1 MSESRES
8 RMVTLRRKPDGTP
21 AVWCDPEIADLVSA
35 LNAGGVPTV
44 ASCSGHGERPGNI
57 ALADGRE
64 LIIAK
69 DYAEA
74 RAIEACWNT
83 RPALLQAE
91 VESLRAEVELLTFEM
106 GCLQQQYDERTAYM
120 IVHRGAWLA
129 CSDAVRSAYSD
140 EHHRAERLEKTLGA
154 YKAAVYAWLGVF
166 VLALV
171 VAYIAGFD
179 RGLRE
184 AQPFIGW
191 TGSYPELHAKIDAL
205 LRDQEEGHD

>member
-1 MSESRES
+1 
-8 RMVTLRRKPDGTP
+8 MVTLRRKPDGTP

-83 RPALLQAE
+83 RPAPLQAE
-91 VESLRAEVELLTFEM
+91 VEALRAEVERVTCELM
-106 GCLQQQYDERTAYM
+106 
-120 IVHRGAWLA
+120 
-129 CSDAVRSAYSD
+129 DATT
-140 EHHRAERLEKTLGA
+140 RADKLEEA
-154 YKAAVYAWLGVF
+154 
-166 VLALV
+166 
-171 VAYIAGFD
+171 
-179 RGLRE
+179 LRE
-184 AQPFIGW
+184 AKELIEEL
-191 TGSYPELHAKIDAL
+191 TGDS
-205 LRDQEEGHD
+205 

>member
-21 AVWCDPEIADLVSA
+21 AVWCDPEIVDLVSA

-74 RAIEACWNT
+74 RAIEAAWNT
-83 RPALLQAE
+83 RPAPTEAE
-91 VESLRAEVELLTFEM
+91 VLAVQVLDLLRTGKDGRKFDCIESRA
-106 GCLQQQYDERTAYM
+106 G
-120 IVHRGAWLA
+120 
-129 CSDAVRSAYSD
+129 
-140 EHHRAERLEKTLGA
+140 
-154 YKAAVYAWLGVF
+154 
-166 VLALV
+166 ALV
-171 VAYIAGFD
+171 NVAHFFG
-179 RGLRE
+179 E
-184 AQPFIGW
+184 
-191 TGSYPELHAKIDAL
+191 SK
-205 LRDQEEGHD
+205 

>member
-69 DYAEA
+69 D
-74 RAIEACWNT
+74 
-83 RPALLQAE
+83 
-91 VESLRAEVELLTFEM
+91 
-106 GCLQQQYDERTAYM
+106 
-120 IVHRGAWLA
+120 
-129 CSDAVRSAYSD
+129 
-140 EHHRAERLEKTLGA
+140 
-154 YKAAVYAWLGVF
+154 
-166 VLALV
+166 
-171 VAYIAGFD
+171 
-179 RGLRE
+179 
-184 AQPFIGW
+184 
-191 TGSYPELHAKIDAL
+191 
-205 LRDQEEGHD
+205 